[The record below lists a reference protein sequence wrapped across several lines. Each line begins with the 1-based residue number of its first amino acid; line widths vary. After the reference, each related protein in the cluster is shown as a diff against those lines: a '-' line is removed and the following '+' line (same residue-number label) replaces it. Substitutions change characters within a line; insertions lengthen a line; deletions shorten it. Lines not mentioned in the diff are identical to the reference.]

1 MNPSPDRHFSFKYSF
16 LRFQLQRESSST
28 NQKRDDD
35 DYDVVDF
42 GDGEKVVIGA
52 KQGPV
57 STVSISIL
65 IVVSLSCM
73 QTIGNTLLIVMY

>member
-1 MNPSPDRHFSFKYSF
+1 MEPLKTSKLVKSSEYSKSGNF
-16 LRFQLQRESSST
+16 LPRFQLQRESSSA
-28 NQKRDDD
+28 NQKHDD

-52 KQGPV
+52 KQEPV

-65 IVVSLSCM
+65 ILNSSNCV
-73 QTIGNTLLIVMY
+73 QTI